1 MCDTEVTCPSGRSHV
16 HVPCGGFAHL
26 PTAGGNISS
35 ALTSPLDAADINL
48 QDARTPTAGF
58 AGGGEGFDTAGSP

>member
-26 PTAGGNISS
+26 
-35 ALTSPLDAADINL
+35 LAARL
-48 QDARTPTAGF
+48 FVRLRLLFT
-58 AGGGEGFDTAGSP
+58 